1 MVKMNEQMEILS
13 KEKLLKMEI
22 PEFKIT
28 ITEIKNLL
36 NKLNNELEQ
45 EEEMISDIE
54 HKKYW
59 EKKE

>member
-1 MVKMNEQMEILS
+1 MEILS